1 MLNIQQKK
9 MLGLSAFALLFSVLF
24 KEKCSQ
30 FLQQQWRDCQKGKLD
45 SLYEQS
51 LK

>member
-24 KEKCSQ
+24 KEKMFPVPSAAVGR
-30 FLQQQWRDCQKGKLD
+30 LSKR
-45 SLYEQS
+45 ET
-51 LK
+51 